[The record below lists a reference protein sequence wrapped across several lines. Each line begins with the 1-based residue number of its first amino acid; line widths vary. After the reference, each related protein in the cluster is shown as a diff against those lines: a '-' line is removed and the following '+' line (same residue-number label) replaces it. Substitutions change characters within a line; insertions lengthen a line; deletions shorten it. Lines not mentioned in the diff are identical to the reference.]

1 MQFPSVVI
9 IIVLLCGFH
18 QIVQLHIEHRTAKCL
33 SNGFLAQIG
42 LVCLGTS
49 RSPAT
54 LSSAQLVEPS
64 QWFCMIYCVKLT
76 FKSHSFQLSIHAQF
90 SMFEN
95 KIVTYLKKRFQIFQ
109 SFIYIFFKSTEY
121 RILPITAGSYPNQ
134 FFNSLDP
141 YHFTVGHFES
151 KWCKKIYLTH
161 FCKNAKIQRLL
172 TKQS

>member
-1 MQFPSVVI
+1 MYIGSERCSYHYCMYVVFFKFYSYI
-9 IIVLLCGFH
+9 QNRKIAKLMDFWHKLDWWYLLAWARLDH
-18 QIVQLHIEHRTAKCL
+18 LQLYLKY
-33 SNGFLAQIG
+33 SWW
-42 LVCLGTS
+42 
-49 RSPAT
+49 
-54 LSSAQLVEPS
+54 
-64 QWFCMIYCVKLT
+64 WFCMIYCVKLT

-134 FFNSLDP
+134 FFKSLDP

-151 KWCKKIYLTH
+151 KWCKKIQVGNPFL
-161 FCKNAKIQRLL
+161 
-172 TKQS
+172 